1 MQHPNVYSNAKSH
14 AKSNAYDLVQTIM
27 HITTMLIA
35 IDTHNAKVKA
45 WLGDSKLTFEKTQFT
60 ITTT

>member
-1 MQHPNVYSNAKSH
+1 MQHPNVYSN

-35 IDTHNAKVKA
+35 IETHNARVKA
-45 WLGDSKLTFEKTQFT
+45 WLGDSNLTFEKAQFT
-60 ITTT
+60 IITT